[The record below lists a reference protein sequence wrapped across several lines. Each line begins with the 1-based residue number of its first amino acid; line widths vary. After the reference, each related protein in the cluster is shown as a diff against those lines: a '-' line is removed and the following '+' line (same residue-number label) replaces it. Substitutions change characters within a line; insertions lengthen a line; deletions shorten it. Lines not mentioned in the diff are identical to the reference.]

1 MEYLDLLAENA
12 QNWDTTG
19 TYEAPSKTQPHTSS
33 GGMYNLREDHDLQ
46 VKFASLAKKVEA
58 LELKKSG
65 QLKSVQDIV
74 CQICET
80 NEHSTHDCPTL
91 PSFRECLHEQ
101 AHALNSFQRP
111 NHNPYSQTYNPG
123 WRNHPNFNWK
133 SDNNN
138 AQTSQPPFQAHH
150 NFQNSHGYAPP
161 YAPPPR
167 RNLEETL
174 HAFMENG
181 KVIEKPIL
189 EPCENDDESISKGK
203 EGVESNHCKEKTDS
217 PPALPFPHAMTKQR
231 KVNHNSEILET
242 FKQVR
247 INIPLLDAIKQ
258 VPSYAKFLKDLCTV
272 KRKLN
277 VKKKAFL
284 AEQVSAILQNNN
296 ALKYKDPG
304 CPTISCFIGEHKIE
318 RALLDLGASVN
329 LLPYSVFQSL
339 NLGELKPTSVTL
351 LLADRSV
358 KVPRGIIEDVLV
370 QVDKFMYPVDFI
382 VLDTQPVEAC
392 NSFPVILG
400 RPFLAT
406 SNALINCR
414 NGLMKLSF
422 GNMTLEMNIFNI
434 CKQPGDD
441 NDLQEVDSIE
451 ELVYDQLESTLSKI
465 ESDESEDLQ
474 MIYSQEE
481 ITDEKDT
488 ENVDADLL
496 SKVTTDSTSDITP
509 IDDYFPDESL
519 LSLSSMPRFAKN
531 INFLA
536 SGDLPN
542 HWSTEDKGKF
552 LNEVKKFYWDD
563 PYLFE
568 YCPDQ
573 IFRRCIPD
581 NEDTH
586 AFCKTCENCQK
597 VDTGQKV
604 LLYNSRLHLC
614 PGKLRSRWS
623 DAIIEKHVYPYRA
636 FDIENPKNDNVPNG
650 NGHRLKA
657 YFDNFPSENES
668 IGLNDPIDKG

>member
-1 MEYLDLLAENA
+1 MD
-12 QNWDTTG
+12 
-19 TYEAPSKTQPHTSS
+19 
-33 GGMYNLREDHDLQ
+33 Q
-46 VKFASLAKKVEA
+46 VKSIIIL
-58 LELKKSG
+58 
-65 QLKSVQDIV
+65 
-74 CQICET
+74 
-80 NEHSTHDCPTL
+80 
-91 PSFRECLHEQ
+91 R
-101 AHALNSFQRP
+101 
-111 NHNPYSQTYNPG
+111 
-123 WRNHPNFNWK
+123 
-133 SDNNN
+133 
-138 AQTSQPPFQAHH
+138 
-150 NFQNSHGYAPP
+150 
-161 YAPPPR
+161 
-167 RNLEETL
+167 
-174 HAFMENG
+174 NG

-189 EPCENDDESISKGK
+189 EPCEKDDESISEGK
-203 EGVESNHCKEKTDS
+203 EEVESEHCKEKTDS

-231 KVNHNSEILET
+231 KANHNSEIFEI

-258 VPSYAKFLKDLCTV
+258 APSYAKFLKDLCTV

-304 CPTISCFIGEHKIE
+304 CPIISCFIGEHKIE
-318 RALLDLGASVN
+318 RALLDFGASVN
-329 LLPYSVFQSL
+329 LLPYLVFQSL
-339 NLGELKPTSVTL
+339 NLGELKPTSVAF

-358 KVPRGIIEDVLV
+358 KVPRGIVEDVLV
-370 QVDKFMYPVDFI
+370 EVDKFIYPVDFI
-382 VLDTQPVEAC
+382 VLDPQPVEAC

-465 ESDESEDLQ
+465 ELDESEDLQ

-496 SKVTTDSTSDITP
+496 SRVTTDSASDITP

-519 LSLSSMPRFAKN
+519 LSLSSMPWFAKN

-536 SGDLPN
+536 TGDLPT

-581 NEDTH
+581 NEVSNVIKLCHSEACGSHFSSKKTAAKILQKGFYWPTMFKDTH

-597 VDTGQKV
+597 IDIDQKV
-604 LLYNSRLHLC
+604 LLYNSRLHLF
-614 PGKLRSRWS
+614 PRKLRSRWS
-623 DAIIEKHVYPYRA
+623 GPFIEKHVYPYGA
-636 FDIENPKNDNVPNG
+636 FDIENPKNDNVFKG

-668 IGLNDPIDKG
+668 IGLNDPVDKG